1 MIDDAARL
9 RSSEKYMQV
18 PLINTFDCRRER
30 VGIDKSYNN
39 NNHFIYFIDTHVT
52 PSPPSMRAG
61 TDLATATTL
70 AATSQGNKQASNSS
84 SGSSGS
90 GSEKRCLACKRL
102 IVFAYR
108 LGCNY
113 PTSVPAVH
121 SNLSY
126 ESAM

>member
-1 MIDDAARL
+1 M
-9 RSSEKYMQV
+9 
-18 PLINTFDCRRER
+18 
-30 VGIDKSYNN
+30 GIDKSYNN

-61 TDLATATTL
+61 TDLQTATTL

-108 LGCNY
+108 LGEG
-113 PTSVPAVH
+113 VK
-121 SNLSY
+121 SNDVLEWIHK
-126 ESAM
+126 ESESERVEERVRWRDA